1 MACGDLASTT
11 TSLWIKYLSLYMVGG
26 VVAATAAAAGPALEL
41 VEWIMVW
48 PCIQQLYVY
57 TYVVVDWL
65 PNGVSVAVC
74 GVWTPFTLW
83 LIASAWFRLSA
94 RSTTSGWC
102 GVVWCG
108 WQRRDAEDYYDQNE
122 IRFDRR
128 CARGKERNKNQQ
140 HENAEKLYK
149 EKVTLLVV
157 TGIEGRL
164 GILTEE
170 KQGGSLVKKARS
182 GETKVEGQKCRGQM
196 LWKRLL
202 EFWNCWK
209 LLMDLGN

>member
-1 MACGDLASTT
+1 MG
-11 TSLWIKYLSLYMVGG
+11 
-26 VVAATAAAAGPALEL
+26 
-41 VEWIMVW
+41 
-48 PCIQQLYVY
+48 
-57 TYVVVDWL
+57 
-65 PNGVSVAVC
+65 
-74 GVWTPFTLW
+74 
-83 LIASAWFRLSA
+83 
-94 RSTTSGWC
+94 
-102 GVVWCG
+102 
-108 WQRRDAEDYYDQNE
+108 
-122 IRFDRR
+122 
-128 CARGKERNKNQQ
+128 GKERNKSQQ

-157 TGIEGRL
+157 TGIKDRL

-196 LWKRLL
+196 LWERLL

>member
-1 MACGDLASTT
+1 MRKSQMWRVALKNRRGKFMAR
-11 TSLWIKYLSLYMVGG
+11 
-26 VVAATAAAAGPALEL
+26 ERF
-41 VEWIMVW
+41 EWIDCNWATV
-48 PCIQQLYVY
+48 
-57 TYVVVDWL
+57 
-65 PNGVSVAVC
+65 G
-74 GVWTPFTLW
+74 
-83 LIASAWFRLSA
+83 
-94 RSTTSGWC
+94 
-102 GVVWCG
+102 
-108 WQRRDAEDYYDQNE
+108 
-122 IRFDRR
+122 
-128 CARGKERNKNQQ
+128 GKERNKNQQ

-196 LWKRLL
+196 LWERLL

-209 LLMDLGN
+209 LLMDLGNWRRHCCLSIGNDNEKWSIREKRDFESMKETCL